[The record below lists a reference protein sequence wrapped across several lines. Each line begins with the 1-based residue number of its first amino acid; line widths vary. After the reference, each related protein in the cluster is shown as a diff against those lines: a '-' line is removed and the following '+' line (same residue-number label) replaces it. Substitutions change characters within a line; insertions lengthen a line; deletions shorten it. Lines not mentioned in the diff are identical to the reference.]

1 MRKRHKRLA
10 RKRYQSVDVVQS
22 VHEAGEQLARRD
34 SLILVE
40 RGTPRSVWLRCPC
53 GCGESISINVDER
66 IYPSWHLRRND
77 ASITLLPSV
86 WRETGCG
93 AHFIL
98 WENEIFMC
106 SSRRDAPL
114 ATERSVRR
122 FLDPD

>member
-1 MRKRHKRLA
+1 MSKRHKRLA
-10 RKRYQSVDVVQS
+10 RKSYPSVDVVQS
-22 VHEAGEQLARRD
+22 VHEAGEKLARRD

-53 GCGESISINVDER
+53 GCGESLSINVDER
-66 IYPSWHLRRND
+66 IHPSWHLRRN
-77 ASITLLPSV
+77 ARSITLLPSV
-86 WRETGCG
+86 WRESGCG

-106 SSRRDAPL
+106 SSRSNLRL

-122 FLDPD
+122 FLDTD